1 MCSTLCLT
9 CATLLNHNSSPIRA
23 ITVLSIFWIRKQR
36 LDCSLSFLV
45 SGRAEIQ
52 LWSWFVFAS
61 FMTSP

>member
-1 MCSTLCLT
+1 MCSTLCLNV
-9 CATLLNHNSSPIRA
+9 LPYLIINSSPIRA